1 MQRSATSVNGGELN
15 GIANANA
22 SERDTEVNIEASGAA
37 NVVTESEA
45 AAGGTP
51 PTRVKRAKKKTSP
64 IWKHFTEVFVEE
76 KVDDMV
82 IKKPRAVCKYC
93 DDVLSSQSNQGTT
106 RLWNHYHSF
115 HDEKNE
121 KPSIKKLSSDSL
133 KYDEETSVRK
143 YYLAIIMH
151 EYPINFCEHEY
162 TNDFIRSLRPNF
174 PIMGRKGS
182 RTNIMDI
189 FHSEKKSLFDFFS
202 TLDCRFSCTMDLW
215 TSNQN
220 KGYLCV
226 TCHFIDD
233 EWRIHKSIINF
244 MHLKGRHTGA
254 NLSVAFMQ
262 NMASWNFDHK
272 LFALTLDNASSNDV
286 CVDTII
292 SILKNQGSI
301 HCGGKFFHVRCAAH
315 IINLIARDGVNTI
328 SAVIAH
334 IRALVVAIK
343 SSPLQE
349 ELFFK
354 QAADLGILERGLSL
368 DVSTRWNSTYLMLA
382 DALHFKRVFQRLI
395 LLHPEKYG
403 QHAPTREEWDNAA
416 SLCNCLE
423 IFYEATKL
431 LSGSYYPTANLF
443 FSEFCVIN
451 LKITE
456 WLKSSN
462 NFIVSMAKSMKEKFD
477 KYWEMSNT
485 ALAVAC
491 FLDPRYKMKVVE
503 FYYTEMSDEYG
514 YDDMYEFKRIL
525 KNLYESYASMS
536 SSSTTSNVQQTQVRT
551 ARNARTSQCYAD
563 LNEEPKRKRLSSFLR
578 ENTEVGQE
586 QSELDQY
593 SNEPLLNWKEDN
605 HFDIL
610 SWWKAH
616 GANCPILAR
625 IARDVLAVPAST
637 VASESA
643 FSAGGRVVH
652 KYRSRLDPHVVEAL
666 ICTKDWIRA
675 TRKGI
680 FHLYTSQYCLLV
692 CPVGRLVVADFSHVI
707 VVYSFRSK

>member
-1 MQRSATSVNGGELN
+1 
-15 GIANANA
+15 
-22 SERDTEVNIEASGAA
+22 
-37 NVVTESEA
+37 
-45 AAGGTP
+45 
-51 PTRVKRAKKKTSP
+51 
-64 IWKHFTEVFVEE
+64 
-76 KVDDMV
+76 
-82 IKKPRAVCKYC
+82 
-93 DDVLSSQSNQGTT
+93 
-106 RLWNHYHSF
+106 
-115 HDEKNE
+115 
-121 KPSIKKLSSDSL
+121 
-133 KYDEETSVRK
+133 
-143 YYLAIIMH
+143 
-151 EYPINFCEHEY
+151 
-162 TNDFIRSLRPNF
+162 
-174 PIMGRKGS
+174 
-182 RTNIMDI
+182 
-189 FHSEKKSLFDFFS
+189 
-202 TLDCRFSCTMDLW
+202 
-215 TSNQN
+215 
-220 KGYLCV
+220 
-226 TCHFIDD
+226 
-233 EWRIHKSIINF
+233 
-244 MHLKGRHTGA
+244 
-254 NLSVAFMQ
+254 
-262 NMASWNFDHK
+262 
-272 LFALTLDNASSNDV
+272 
-286 CVDTII
+286 
-292 SILKNQGSI
+292 
-301 HCGGKFFHVRCAAH
+301 
-315 IINLIARDGVNTI
+315 
-328 SAVIAH
+328 
-334 IRALVVAIK
+334 
-343 SSPLQE
+343 
-349 ELFFK
+349 
-354 QAADLGILERGLSL
+354 
-368 DVSTRWNSTYLMLA
+368 
-382 DALHFKRVFQRLI
+382 
-395 LLHPEKYG
+395 
-403 QHAPTREEWDNAA
+403 
-416 SLCNCLE
+416 
-423 IFYEATKL
+423 
-431 LSGSYYPTANLF
+431 
-443 FSEFCVIN
+443 
-451 LKITE
+451 
-456 WLKSSN
+456 
-462 NFIVSMAKSMKEKFD
+462 MKEKFD